1 MGNGKSELDKL
12 GCEYGRHLNL
22 EVENAD
28 EKLDDIANKQ
38 EKILE
43 VITNLKINYEKND
56 IYNNIGRYVITAVIA
71 AVFGFITSILQ

>member
-1 MGNGKSELDKL
+1 MGNGKSELDKE
-12 GCEYGRHLNL
+12 GCEYGRHLKL

-28 EKLDDIANKQ
+28 EKLDEIACKQ
-38 EKILE
+38 EKILD